1 MMSTQ
6 SKEIKAVHIADLDDL
21 LKKYDQLQD
30 FASGKM
36 RCQICSKEVSS
47 LNVGSMKRVGEKL
60 VFTCNN
66 ISCYRHMVKNTRQ

>member
-1 MMSTQ
+1 MMSTP

-30 FASGKM
+30 FASGNM
-36 RCQICSKEVSS
+36 RCQVCSKEISS
-47 LNVGSMKRVGEKL
+47 VNVGSMKRVGEKL

-66 ISCYRHMVKNTRQ
+66 VSCYSHMVTNARQ